1 MLKDKNSHFF
11 ASCPAGLEE
20 ILLNEIKQ
28 ITNIKKLSVE
38 NGGVDLFCSSI
49 QAIKILINS
58 RIASR
63 VFLYLESFTL
73 ANEKDL
79 YHFANNINWNKYFT
93 LKQTFKNNVLL
104 DREAQNFFKNSHH
117 LALVVKDAIVDNFRS
132 KTNTRPD
139 INLKNPDISFLT
151 RITKNERKFKA
162 NILVDLCGR
171 PLSNRGYRVQNH
183 IAPLREN
190 LAAGLILLSNWN
202 SEQQVI
208 YDPMCGSGT
217 ILTEAAMI
225 NLGLPG
231 SYLKIID
238 YKENKSS
245 PFAFLDHIWFIEN
258 SELQREVFSLF
269 DRTYS
274 EIDNILSEEIS
285 EIKIFGSDLS
295 YDSINVARANL
306 EAARLTDF
314 IKIKSDDCTS
324 VLPPDLNEGVIICNP
339 PYGERLES
347 DNLTE
352 LENLYHN
359 FGENLKKNFKGFTA
373 YLITSTPGLRKKIS
387 LQTSK
392 RIKLYNGP
400 LECRLLEYKLF

>member
-20 ILLNEIKQ
+20 ILLSEIKT

-49 QAIKILINS
+49 QAIEILINS

-63 VFLYLESFTL
+63 VFLYLESFSL
-73 ANEKDL
+73 SNEKDL
-79 YHFANNINWNKYFT
+79 YHFASNINWNKYFT

-117 LALVVKDAIVDNFRS
+117 LALVVKDAIVDNFRR
-132 KTNTRPD
+132 KTKNRPD

-151 RITKNERKFKA
+151 RIIKDERKFKA

-190 LAAGLILLSNWN
+190 LAAGLILLSNW
-202 SEQQVI
+202 SSTHQII

-225 NLGLPG
+225 DLKLPG

-238 YKENKSS
+238 YK
-245 PFAFLDHIWFIEN
+245 
-258 SELQREVFSLF
+258 
-269 DRTYS
+269 
-274 EIDNILSEEIS
+274 
-285 EIKIFGSDLS
+285 
-295 YDSINVARANL
+295 
-306 EAARLTDF
+306 
-314 IKIKSDDCTS
+314 
-324 VLPPDLNEGVIICNP
+324 
-339 PYGERLES
+339 
-347 DNLTE
+347 
-352 LENLYHN
+352 
-359 FGENLKKNFKGFTA
+359 
-373 YLITSTPGLRKKIS
+373 
-387 LQTSK
+387 
-392 RIKLYNGP
+392 
-400 LECRLLEYKLF
+400 

>member
-20 ILLNEIKQ
+20 ILLSEIKT

-49 QAIKILINS
+49 QAIEILINS

-63 VFLYLESFTL
+63 VFLYLESFSL
-73 ANEKDL
+73 SNEKDL
-79 YHFANNINWNKYFT
+79 YHFASNINWNKYFT

-117 LALVVKDAIVDNFRS
+117 LALVVKDAIVDNFRR
-132 KTNTRPD
+132 KTKNRPD

-151 RITKNERKFKA
+151 RIIKDERKFKA

-190 LAAGLILLSNWN
+190 LAAGLILLSNW
-202 SEQQVI
+202 SSTHQII

-225 NLGLPG
+225 DLKLPG

-245 PFAFLDHIWFIEN
+245 PFAFLNHIWFMEN
-258 SELQREVFSLF
+258 RELQREVFSLF

-274 EIDNILSEEIS
+274 DIENILSEETS

-295 YDSINVARANL
+295 PDSVKVTQANL
-306 EAARLTDF
+306 RAARLNDF
-314 IKIKSDDCTS
+314 IKIKSEDCIS
-324 VLPPDLNEGVIICNP
+324 VLPPALNDGVIICNP

-359 FGENLKKNFKGFTA
+359 FGENLKKHFKGFTA
-373 YLITSTPGLRKKIS
+373 YIITSTPGLRKKIS